1 MEPFKLESIGGSTR
15 EDFESYCYAMFSSW
29 LNGEP
34 GTGGEK
40 KTWAVVIAA
49 VETVKGKTTGFQEDI
64 RETLGGTSVIL
75 SYMRHMCMHTR
86 TMRCS
91 IIAI

>member
-49 VETVKGKTTGFQEDI
+49 VETIKGKTAGFQEDI

-75 SYMRHMCMHTR
+75 SHMRHMFMHTR
-86 TMRCS
+86 GQC
-91 IIAI
+91 AAVL